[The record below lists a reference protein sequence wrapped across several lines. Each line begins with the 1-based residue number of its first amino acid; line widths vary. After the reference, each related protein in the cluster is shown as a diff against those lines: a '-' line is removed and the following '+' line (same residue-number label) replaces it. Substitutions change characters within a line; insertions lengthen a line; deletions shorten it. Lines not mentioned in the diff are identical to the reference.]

1 MPEQKSPPSGAMRV
15 SAIRFADLWQVLE
28 IEAAAVG
35 VSVSQYVREAALMRA
50 AAAATARGEDPFQLL
65 AGPALDAASAPAARP
80 RAADPAPLHEAG
92 PEVAAPRAPRA
103 TSRDWRGRS
112 EAARDAAQAA
122 LDDARAITA
131 ETQQARRHSRRTRA
145 RGQQRD

>member
-1 MPEQKSPPSGAMRV
+1 VPEQKSPPSGAMRV
-15 SAIRFADLWQVLE
+15 SAIRFGTDLWQVLE

-65 AGPALDAASAPAARP
+65 AGPALDAASAPPARP

-92 PEVAAPRAPRA
+92 PEVAAPRAP
-103 TSRDWRGRS
+103 
-112 EAARDAAQAA
+112 
-122 LDDARAITA
+122 
-131 ETQQARRHSRRTRA
+131 
-145 RGQQRD
+145 